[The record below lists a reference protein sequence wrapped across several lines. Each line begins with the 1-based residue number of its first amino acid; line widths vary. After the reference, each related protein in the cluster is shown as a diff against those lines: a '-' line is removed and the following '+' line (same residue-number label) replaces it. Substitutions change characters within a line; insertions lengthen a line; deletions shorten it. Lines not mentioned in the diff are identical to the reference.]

1 MSKLGSDGKPIYRE
15 DGKGNGSTN
24 TGYFCS
30 FRQGILDQGQF
41 SITNPGSNQTVQ
53 LDATNVNDS
62 DVWLYR
68 LDNNGAESQLW
79 TKVDAVEGNNVI
91 YNRNNASSS
100 YCIGMVKNGTIYNRN
115 NASSSY
121 KVGTTRDAER
131 VISGRCSDAELG
143 AIYILMK
150 AGEL

>member
-1 MSKLGSDGKPIYRE
+1 MASKVKI
-15 DGKGNGSTN
+15 
-24 TGYFCS
+24 
-30 FRQGILDQGQF
+30 
-41 SITNPGSNQTVQ
+41 
-53 LDATNVNDS
+53 
-62 DVWLYR
+62 
-68 LDNNGAESQLW
+68 NNGKIMDGGTQVGMI
-79 TKVDAVEGNNVI
+79 KNGCI
-91 YNRNNASSS
+91 YDRNNTSSS
-100 YCIGMVKNGTIYNRN
+100 YLLAMTKNNVIYNRN